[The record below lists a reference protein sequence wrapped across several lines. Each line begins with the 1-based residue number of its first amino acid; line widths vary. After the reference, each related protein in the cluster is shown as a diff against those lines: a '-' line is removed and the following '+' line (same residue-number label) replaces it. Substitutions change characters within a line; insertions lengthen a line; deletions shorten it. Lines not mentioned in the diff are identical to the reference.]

1 MNSFIEDVE
10 QIYNFIKKNID
21 VEEKM
26 HFIETYKQK
35 SNMKKE
41 ISFSEEYYKQ
51 KIMNGKN
58 GVVYTPP
65 EMAAFMVKNLIN
77 VNDVIGNPFI
87 KIIDPSCGSGNLICK
102 CFLYL
107 NRIFIK
113 NIEVIN
119 SKNNLNLKLE
129 DISYHI
135 VRNNLFGFDID
146 ETAIKVLKIDL
157 FLISNQFSEKNFQ
170 VKDFLVE
177 NIDRKYD
184 VFIGNPPYIGHKSVD
199 SSYSYV
205 LRKIYGSIY
214 RDKGD
219 ISYCFFQKSLKC
231 LKEGGKLVF
240 VTSRY
245 FCESC
250 SGKELRKFLIENTSI
265 YKIID
270 FYGIRPFKRV
280 GIDPMIIFL
289 VRTKNWNNNIEI
301 IRPNKIEKNEKDK
314 FLDSLFLDKSEKY
327 KKFSISQKSINNDGW
342 VFVDEVEKN
351 IIDKIKEKSKFIL
364 KDICH
369 SCQGIITGC
378 DRAFIVDRDIIN
390 SRKIELRLI
399 KPWIKSSHIRKNE
412 VIKGEK
418 FIIYSN
424 LIENETECPNAIKY
438 IEQYKKRLMER
449 RECKKGTRK
458 WYELQWG
465 RKPEIFEEK
474 KIVFPYKSCDNRF
487 ALDKGSYFSADI
499 YSLVLKKN
507 VPFTYEILLNIL
519 NSPLY
524 EFYFKTFAKKLGEN
538 LYEYYPNNL
547 MKLCIPSI
555 DFGGENNIEKKLY
568 DFFGLTDKEIEIV
581 EKIKDNC

>member
-1 MNSFIEDVE
+1 MNNFIEDIE
-10 QIYNFIKKNID
+10 EIYNFIKKNTD
-21 VEEKM
+21 VEENI
-26 HFIETYKQK
+26 HFIETYRQRL
-35 SNMKKE
+35 NMKKE

-77 VNDVIGNPFI
+77 VNDVIENPFI
-87 KIIDPSCGSGNLICK
+87 KVVDPSCGSGNLICK

-107 NRIFIK
+107 NQIFIK

-119 SKNNLNLKLE
+119 SKNNLNLKLK

-135 VRNNLFGFDID
+135 VHNNLFGFDVD

-177 NIDRKYD
+177 NIDRKFD

-199 SSYSYV
+199 SSYSYI

-231 LKEGGKLVF
+231 LKEGGKLLF

-289 VRTKNWNNNIEI
+289 VRTKNWDNNIEI
-301 IRPNKIEKNEKDK
+301 IRPNKSGKDEKNK
-314 FLDSLFLDKSEKY
+314 FLDSLLLDKSEKY
-327 KKFSISQKSINNDGW
+327 KKFSIPQKSINSDGW
-342 VFVDEVEKN
+342 VFVNEVEKN
-351 IIDKIKEKSKFIL
+351 IMDKIEAKSEFIL

-369 SCQGIITGC
+369 SYQGIITGC
-378 DRAFIVDRDIIN
+378 DRAFIVDRDTIN

-399 KPWIKSSHIRKNE
+399 KPWVKSSHIRKNE

-424 LIENETECPNAIKY
+424 LIENEIECPNAIKY
-438 IEQYKKRLMER
+438 IEQYKKKLMER

-507 VPFTYEILLNIL
+507 VPFTYEMLLNIL
-519 NSPLY
+519 NSSLY
-524 EFYFKTFAKKLGEN
+524 EFYFKTFGKKLGEN

-555 DFGGENNIEKKLY
+555 GFREENNVEKRLY
-568 DFFGLTDKEIEIV
+568 DFFGLTDKEIQIV

>member
-1 MNSFIEDVE
+1 MNNFIEDVE
-10 QIYNFIKKNID
+10 EIYNFIKKNTD
-21 VEEKM
+21 VEEKI

-77 VNDVIGNPFI
+77 VNDVIENPFI
-87 KIIDPSCGSGNLICK
+87 KVVDPSCGSGNLICK

-107 NRIFIK
+107 NQIFIK

-119 SKNNLNLKLE
+119 SKNNLNLKLK

-135 VRNNLFGFDID
+135 VHNNLFGFDVD

-177 NIDRKYD
+177 NIDRKFD

-199 SSYSYV
+199 SSYSYI

-289 VRTKNWNNNIEI
+289 VRTKNCNNNIEI
-301 IRPNKIEKNEKDK
+301 IRPNKSEKEEKYK
-314 FLDSLFLDKSEKY
+314 FLDSLFLDKSEKC
-327 KKFSISQKSINNDGW
+327 KKFSIPQKSINSDGW

-351 IIDKIKEKSKFIL
+351 IMDKIEAKSEFIL

-369 SCQGIITGC
+369 SYQGIITGC
-378 DRAFIVDRDIIN
+378 DRAFIVDRDTIN

-399 KPWIKSSHIRKNE
+399 KPWVKSSHIRKNE

-424 LIENETECPNAIKY
+424 LIQNEIECPNAIKY
-438 IEQYKKRLMER
+438 IRQYKKSLWKEENVKKER
-449 RECKKGTRK
+449 ESGMS
-458 WYELQWG
+458 
-465 RKPEIFEEK
+465 F
-474 KIVFPYKSCDNRF
+474 N
-487 ALDKGSYFSADI
+487 
-499 YSLVLKKN
+499 
-507 VPFTYEILLNIL
+507 
-519 NSPLY
+519 
-524 EFYFKTFAKKLGEN
+524 
-538 LYEYYPNNL
+538 
-547 MKLCIPSI
+547 
-555 DFGGENNIEKKLY
+555 GGENRKFSKKRKLY
-568 DFFGLTDKEIEIV
+568 SHTNHVTIDLLLIREAILVQIY
-581 EKIKDNC
+581 IP